1 MQHRPSTDDAQKHLA
16 PLHVGSASRP
26 SIGTG
31 LLGPQT
37 AKRTL
42 KQGKEQEAPAALS
55 GLSCQAAWR
64 GFLTVPCPWPGPT
77 YMLGPGLGM

>member
-1 MQHRPSTDDAQKHLA
+1 MQHRPSTDDAQKLLA
-16 PLHVGSASRP
+16 PPHVGSASRP

-37 AKRTL
+37 AKRKL
-42 KQGKEQEAPAALS
+42 KQDKEQEAPAALS
-55 GLSCQAAWR
+55 RLSCQAAWS
-64 GFLTVPCPWPGPT
+64 GFLTVPCPCPGPT